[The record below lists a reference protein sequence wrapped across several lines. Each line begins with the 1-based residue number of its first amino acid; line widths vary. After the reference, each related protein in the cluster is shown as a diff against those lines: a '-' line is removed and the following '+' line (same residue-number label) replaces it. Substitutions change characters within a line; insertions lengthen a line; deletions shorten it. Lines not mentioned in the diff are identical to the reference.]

1 MVTKLRDG
9 FDRPFSDWL
18 MQTMFD
24 PTRIKKA
31 ETLFAELLT
40 LPAPQRERELAL
52 RCTGDQQ
59 VADLVRRL
67 LKHDDS
73 GMAGFLAAPTATPI
87 PENTRV
93 GNFQLLRRIGEGG
106 MGIVYEARQAHPD
119 RSVAL
124 KVIRG
129 GRFVDRY
136 TLKLFDR
143 EVQALARLRH
153 PGIAAI
159 YEAGRTDDE
168 QHFFAMEFVEG
179 RPLMEYVR
187 SANLSQRQRLEL
199 FRQICDAIHYA
210 HQRGV
215 MHRDLKPSNILID
228 AEGRPKILDF
238 GLARITDA
246 ELGLDVSRTATG
258 RIQGTLS
265 YMSPEQA
272 RGDSSEIDTRS
283 DVYTLGIILYELLAD
298 RLPYEVLDLPLPRA
312 VEVICTQPPRRCA
325 HLAGDLETIALK
337 ALEKEPQARYT
348 SAVALAEDVQRYLS
362 NQPIEARR
370 HSAWYILQKAL
381 SRHRLAATVSVA
393 FVAIVSVAAIALA
406 VMYRRES
413 HARQAEAAQRQRA
426 ELQTDRANQETK
438 KAVEEQKK
446 TETFAQFME
455 QMLEGVG
462 PSVAQGRDTK
472 MLKEMMDAAAK
483 RIEGG
488 ELKDVPAAEFRLR
501 DSIGEVY
508 MEVGEHDAAERIT
521 TPMVELARQAF
532 GPLSDEYAKA
542 LDSHASWLHAMGRFD
557 EGMTEAEE
565 ALSIYRQIRPGDHEF
580 TLDALNRIGSFLVS
594 RGRPADALTR
604 HEEALAMSR
613 RLYPGDHY
621 YIAISLSKSADCM
634 VHLGRF
640 ADALPRHKEALEM
653 FRRLTPGDNP
663 DVTIGLN
670 RVAYDIMA
678 LGRPAEALPMYEEA
692 LAIRRRLFPGDHPRV
707 VETLFDTSKCYMTL
721 SRSAEALPALEE
733 ALAMGKRLFPGDHQ
747 VVGTGLALLATCL
760 ESLNRPTEALPMS
773 QESVAM
779 FKRLFAGDHPQ
790 TTWAMARLALTFSAL
805 GQHSEALPAYEE
817 SLAMYRRLFPNDHP
831 QVAAALDSHAAGL
844 HMAGQFAAAKERS
857 DEALAMMRRVRAPDH
872 PDVRAAEIRRG
883 SILVDLNQ
891 LDDAEAV
898 LVPSWEDVADRPE
911 VRKKSRIQCL
921 EALVKLFDARAAAE
935 PGSGHAEKANEYRS
949 LLAELSK

>member
-1 MVTKLRDG
+1 
-9 FDRPFSDWL
+9 

-40 LPAPQRERELAL
+40 LPAPLREKELVL
-52 RCTGDQQ
+52 RCTGDLQL
-59 VADLVRRL
+59 VDLVRSL

-73 GMAGFLAAPTATPI
+73 GMGGFLVNSGPQRLT
-87 PENTRV
+87 ENMRV
-93 GNFQLLRRIGEGG
+93 GSFQLLRRIGEGG

-136 TLKLFDR
+136 TLKLFER

-179 RPLMEYVR
+179 RPLMEHVR
-187 SANLSQRQRLEL
+187 SANLNRRQRLDL
-199 FRQICDAIHYA
+199 FCRICDAIHYA

-215 MHRDLKPSNILID
+215 MHRDLKPANILID
-228 AEGRPKILDF
+228 ADGQPKILDF

-246 ELGLDVSRTATG
+246 ELSLDASRTAIG
-258 RIQGTLS
+258 RIQGTLA

-272 RGDSSEIDTRS
+272 RGDSGEIDTRS
-283 DVYTLGIILYELLAD
+283 DVYTLGIILYELLTD
-298 RLPYEVLDLPLPRA
+298 RLPYEVMNLPLPRA
-312 VEVICTQPPRRCA
+312 VEAICTQAPRRIA
-325 HLAGDLETIALK
+325 DLAGDIETIALK
-337 ALEKEPQARYT
+337 ALEKEPQARY
-348 SAVALAEDVQRYLS
+348 AGAAALAEDVQRYLS

-370 HSAWYILQKAL
+370 HSAWYVLRKAL
-381 SRHRLAATVSVA
+381 SRHRIAAAASFAFVTIISLAAV
-393 FVAIVSVAAIALA
+393 ALA
-406 VMYRRES
+406 VMYQRES
-413 HARQAEAAQRQRA
+413 RARQAEVAQRHNA
-426 ELQTDRANQETK
+426 ELQTDRANSETR
-438 KAVEEQKK
+438 KAVNEQKK
-446 TETFAQFME
+446 TESFAQFME
-455 QMLEGVG
+455 QMFEGIA

-472 MLKEMMDAAAK
+472 MLKEMMDTAAK
-483 RIEGG
+483 RIDAG

-508 MEVGEHDAAERIT
+508 MDIGEHDAAERIT

-542 LDSHASWLHAMGRFD
+542 LDSHASWLHAQGRFD
-557 EGMTEAEE
+557 EGMAEAEE
-565 ALSIYRQIRPGDHEF
+565 ALSIYRQIHPGDHEF

-604 HEEALAMSR
+604 HEEAMAMAR
-613 RLYPGDHY
+613 RLYTGDNY
-621 YIAISLSKSADCM
+621 YIAISLSKSGDCM
-634 VHLGRF
+634 QHLGRF

-653 FRRLTPGDNP
+653 FQRLTPGDNP

-692 LAIRRRLFPGDHPRV
+692 LAIRRRIFPGDHPRV
-707 VETLFDTSKCYMTL
+707 VETLFDISNCKMTL
-721 SRSAEALPALEE
+721 SHFGDALPALEE

-760 ESLNRPTEALPMS
+760 DSLNRPTEALPMS

-779 FKRLFAGDHPQ
+779 FKRLFTGDHPQ
-790 TTWAMARLALTFSAL
+790 TSWALIRL
-805 GQHSEALPAYEE
+805 GQNLSAAGQHADALPVYEE
-817 SLAMYRRLFPNDHP
+817 ALAMYQRLFLNDHP
-831 QVAAALDSHAAGL
+831 QVAGAMDNLAAGL
-844 HMAGQFAAAKERS
+844 HGSGRLTEALQRS
-857 DEALAMMRRVRAPDH
+857 EEALAMMRRVRPAHH
-872 PDVRAAEIRRG
+872 PDVRAAEIRRCA
-883 SILVDLNQ
+883 ILVDLNQ

-898 LVPSWEDVADRPE
+898 LVPTWEDVANRPE
-911 VRKKSRIQCL
+911 VRKKSKIQCL

-935 PGSGHAEKANEYRS
+935 SGANHAIKADEYR
-949 LLAELSK
+949 LLLRAIAP